1 MILNSFSFQYH
12 GNARAVF
19 GACLH
24 AEYMNCPE
32 GPIDS
37 IFLAVLINIKTI
49 LIYLLALL
57 YHPRKIVFLIYISAK
72 ENEGIV

>member
-1 MILNSFSFQYH
+1 MVQKPKCNFYEQNYCAIKHKGHENIRGMILNSFSFQYH

-24 AEYMNCPE
+24 DEYMNCPE

-37 IFLAVLINIKTI
+37 IFWQ
-49 LIYLLALL
+49 
-57 YHPRKIVFLIYISAK
+57 F
-72 ENEGIV
+72 

>member
-12 GNARAVF
+12 GNACAVF
-19 GACLH
+19 GVCLH

-37 IFLAVLINIKTI
+37 IFWQ
-49 LIYLLALL
+49 
-57 YHPRKIVFLIYISAK
+57 F
-72 ENEGIV
+72 